1 MKRRDLIEGMAA
13 SALPFVAR
21 AQEKMRRI
29 GVLMHAASDT
39 AEAQDRLAAFLQG
52 LRDAGWTVGQNI
64 RVDARWSAGDIPQ
77 LFRDAAALATSNP
90 DVILAGIGATTQA
103 LQQATRTIPIV
114 FAQGLDPVGN
124 SYVESLARPG
134 GNTTGFVQLDYG
146 LAGKW
151 LELLNELAPEA
162 RRVAMLREAGPA
174 GIGQWAILQAVAQSI
189 GVEIKPIDLLREAA
203 AIERDVAAFASVPN
217 SGLVVAVSASGL
229 THRDLI
235 VALAARHRLPAVYA
249 YRVFVTG
256 GGLASYG
263 TDIAAL
269 YRRAAGYVDRILKGE
284 KPADLPVQTPTKY
297 DLVINLKTAK
307 ALGLNVP
314 LILQQRADEVIE

>member
-1 MKRRDLIEGMAA
+1 MKRRDLIAGMAA

-29 GVLMHAASDT
+29 GALMHAASDT

-151 LELLNELAPEA
+151 LELLKELAPEV

-217 SGLVVAVSASGL
+217 SGLVVGSAP
-229 THRDLI
+229 
-235 VALAARHRLPAVYA
+235 LA
-249 YRVFVTG
+249 
-256 GGLASYG
+256 
-263 TDIAAL
+263 
-269 YRRAAGYVDRILKGE
+269 
-284 KPADLPVQTPTKY
+284 
-297 DLVINLKTAK
+297 
-307 ALGLNVP
+307 
-314 LILQQRADEVIE
+314 